1 MKKSKQNELRKAR
14 QAKQTNRNWIQK
26 LTDACEGFFLDIF
39 DTIGLWAFVDWY
51 LKKQEAMRYSEI
63 QAAIPDISQKMLTVT
78 LKNLEADGLVRR
90 EAFAEIPPR
99 VEYSI
104 TERGKSLMPH
114 INSLID
120 WALNNLAAIMND
132 RKKYNTK

>member
-1 MKKSKQNELRKAR
+1 MLVMY
-14 QAKQTNRNWIQK
+14 T
-26 LTDACEGFFLDIF
+26 LCG
-39 DTIGLWAFVDWY
+39 
-51 LKKQEAMRYSEI
+51 KQEAMRYSEI

>member
-1 MKKSKQNELRKAR
+1 MFRDIIVDPHYPDCPIRNILAR
-14 QAKQTNRNWIQK
+14 ISDRWSMLVMYT
-26 LTDACEGFFLDIF
+26 LSG
-39 DTIGLWAFVDWY
+39 
-51 LKKQEAMRYSEI
+51 KQEVMRYSEI